1 MKKILSLL
9 IITAFF
15 AACGGKKE
23 GDKKAELA
31 TLKQEQAALSAKI
44 TALEKELGATDTTRK
59 EKIKYISV
67 APLAT
72 TAFNSFIELQGG
84 VVADDEVFINARV
97 PGSISR
103 VYIKVGDRVS
113 AGQVVAEIDND
124 LFSSQMDEIKKR
136 WELANDVFQ
145 KQESLWK
152 QNIGSEVQ
160 YLGAKNNK
168 EALEKTMATLQ
179 KSTDMYQIKSS
190 ISGVVDEVMM
200 KVGSGA
206 APGLP
211 LAKVVNFSKLKVR
224 VDAPETY
231 AGRLRVGNSVQ
242 VQFPDI
248 QKEVTSKISYIGA
261 GVNPAN
267 RTVKVEIPIRSN
279 EGGLLPNMSSV
290 VKVVNYSNP
299 KALVIPIN
307 LVQKDLGNQD
317 FVMIEA
323 GGYAK
328 RVNIKMGQQYGENC
342 EILTGLKAGDKL
354 VMVGY
359 QDLND
364 GDKVVIN

>member
-9 IITAFF
+9 IITAVF
-15 AACGGKKE
+15 AACGGKS
-23 GDKKAELA
+23 GDKKEQLA
-31 TLKQEQAALSAKI
+31 TLKQQQAELSAKI
-44 TALEKELGATDTTRK
+44 IALEKELGASDTTRK

-67 APLAT
+67 APLAAT
-72 TAFNSFIELQGG
+72 IFNNFIELQGA
-84 VVADDEVFINARV
+84 VVAEDEVYINARV
-97 PGSISR
+97 PGSITK

-113 AGQVVAEIDND
+113 AGQVVAEIDNEM
-124 LFSSQMDEIKKR
+124 LFSQMDELKKR

-145 KQESLWK
+145 KQEALWK

-160 YLGAKNNK
+160 FLSSKNNK
-168 EALEKTMATLQ
+168 EALEKSMATLQ
-179 KSTDMYQIKSS
+179 KSSEMYQIKSS

-200 KVGSGA
+200 KPGSGA
-206 APGLP
+206 APGMP

-231 AGRLRVGNSVQ
+231 SGKLRVGNSVQ
-242 VQFPDI
+242 VQFPDLM
-248 QKEVTSKISYIGA
+248 KEVSSKISYIGA

-279 EGGLLPNMSSV
+279 EPGLLPNMATT

-307 LVQKDLGNQD
+307 LVQKDLSNQD
-317 FVMIEA
+317 FVMIEE
-323 GGYAK
+323 GGKAK
-328 RVNIKMGQQYGENC
+328 RVNIKVGQQYGENC
-342 EILTGLKAGDKL
+342 EALTGLKAGDKL

-364 GDKVVIN
+364 GDKVSIN

>member
-1 MKKILSLL
+1 MKKIFSFIL
-9 IITAFF
+9 ITAVF
-15 AACGGKKE
+15 AACGGK
-23 GDKKAELA
+23 GDDKKMQL
-31 TLKQEQAALSAKI
+31 AALKTQQADLVAKI
-44 TALEKELGATDTTRK
+44 SALEKEVNGSDTTKK
-59 EKIKYISV
+59 EKIKYITAV
-67 APLAT
+67 PLAAT
-72 TAFNSFIELQGG
+72 IFNNFIELQGA
-84 VVADDEVFINARV
+84 VVAEDEVFINAKV

-103 VYIKVGDRVS
+103 VYIKVGDRIS

-124 LFSSQMDEIKKR
+124 MFSSQMDEVKKR
-136 WELANDVFQ
+136 WELANEVFQ

-152 QNIGSEVQ
+152 QNIGSEIQ

-179 KSTDMYQIKSS
+179 KSTEMYQIKSP
-190 ISGVVDEVMM
+190 IAGVVDEVQM

-206 APGLP
+206 APGFP

-231 AGRLRVGNSVQ
+231 AGRLRIGNSVQ

-248 QKEVTSKISYIGA
+248 QKEITSKISYIGA

-267 RTVKVEIPIRSN
+267 RTVKVEIPMRSN
-279 EGGLLPNMSSV
+279 EPGVLPNMASV

-299 KALVIPIN
+299 NAMVIPIN
-307 LVQKDLGNQD
+307 LVQKDLSNQD

-323 GGYAK
+323 AGYAK
-328 RVNIKMGQQYGENC
+328 RVNVKVGQQYGENC
-342 EILTGLKAGDKL
+342 EVLTGLKAGDKL
-354 VMVGY
+354 VTVGY

-364 GDKVVIN
+364 GDKVVIQ